1 MTLEWIDPPRDYRD
15 EAADLAKQLKE
26 NPGRWARIGK
36 GDRYTHDFLDCLY
49 GLGIEYRV
57 VNVREAAIEGLA
69 RRVAD
74 LYARSPKEAE

>member
-1 MTLEWIDPPRDYRD
+1 MTLELIDPPRDYRD